1 MVRSFTSRGKFK
13 ISGKRGKYAQQPTQE
28 DSSITKQSQDL
39 EESRSQANLYVNEGS
54 TRKSSENNSRLKEIL
69 ENKCANYREM
79 KQH

>member
-1 MVRSFTSRGKFK
+1 MVRSFTSRGNFK

-28 DSSITKQSQDL
+28 DSSITKQSQDF
-39 EESRSQANLYVNEGS
+39 EESRSQANLYANEGS
-54 TRKSSENNSRLKEIL
+54 ARKSSENNSRLKEIL